1 MLANNL
7 YQWYARLFAKPALM
21 SFHRLLYRLAIRGMG
36 IMNSE
41 TDEISG
47 EAHFVRFLKSK
58 NPKLILDVGA
68 NEGQFA
74 QLCLRL
80 TEAEVIS
87 FEPHPI
93 TFKKLQKNIQNNRW
107 KGFEMGLGSENG
119 ELELFDHAGQA
130 GSQHASFQQG
140 VFTEVHQT
148 AYETHRVAVKTL
160 DSLAA
165 DFGNT
170 PIDLLK
176 IDVEGF
182 ELEVLK
188 GAKQLLQNKRIRM
201 IMFEFN
207 SMNIASH
214 ASYTSFEK
222 LLEGYDLYRLMPN
235 DFYPLQGENFLF
247 KEIFA
252 FQNLL
257 AIRRDQ

>member
-7 YQWYARLFAKPALM
+7 YQWYARLFTKPGLM

-47 EAHFVRFLKSK
+47 EAHFIRFLKSK

-87 FEPHPI
+87 FEPHPL
-93 TFKKLQKNIQNNRW
+93 TFQKLQKNIQNNRW
-107 KGFEMGLGSENG
+107 RGFEMGLGSENG

-148 AYETHRVAVKTL
+148 AYETHSVAVKTL

-165 DFGNT
+165 EFGDQ

-188 GAKQLLQNKRIRM
+188 GATQLLQNKRIAM
-201 IMFEFN
+201 VMFEFN

-214 ASYTSFEK
+214 ASFTSFEK
-222 LLEGYDLYRLMPN
+222 LLEGYDLYRLMPKA
-235 DFYPLQGENFLF
+235 FYPLKGENFLF

-252 FQNLL
+252 YQNLL
-257 AIRRDQ
+257 AIRRD

>member
-1 MLANNL
+1 MLTNNL
-7 YQWYARLFAKPALM
+7 YQWYARLFAKPAFM
-21 SFHRLLYRLAIRGMG
+21 PFHRLLYRLAIRGMG
-36 IMNSE
+36 ILNSE

-47 EAHFVRFLKSK
+47 EAHFVRFIRSK

-80 TEAEVIS
+80 TSAEVIS
-87 FEPHPI
+87 FEPHPV
-93 TFKKLQKNIQNNRW
+93 TYQKLQKNIQNSRW
-107 KGFEMGLGSENG
+107 RGFEMGLGSENG

-148 AYETHRVAVKTL
+148 AYEVRKVAVKTL
-160 DSLAA
+160 DSLLTE
-165 DFGNT
+165 FGNK

-188 GAKQLLQNKRIRM
+188 GARQLLADKRIRM
-201 IMFEFN
+201 VLFEFN

-214 ASYTSFEK
+214 ASFTSFEK
-222 LLEGYDLYRLMPN
+222 LLEGYDLFRLMPSA
-235 DFYPLQGENFLF
+235 FYPLAGENFLF

-252 FQNLL
+252 YQNLL
-257 AIRRDQ
+257 AIRRD